1 MNGHDWLLNRT
12 FHKKKV
18 TVIFIAYIAIFL
30 VLFIRLG
37 YLMIGQA
44 DYYSEKAQQL
54 HERERNIK
62 ASRGKIVDR
71 NGVVLADNK
80 AVCSVSVIHSQI
92 KDPELVIKNL
102 SQILELEEGT
112 VERKVMKYSSREK
125 IADNVDREIG
135 EKIRL
140 LQMDGVKVDEDYK
153 RYYPYDDLASKVLG
167 FTGSDNQGIIGLE
180 VKYEEYL
187 QGKAGT
193 ILTLTDAKGVEL
205 KDQAESRI
213 EPIAGN
219 TLVTTIDLNIQKYA
233 DQLAKQVRETKEADG
248 VSILV
253 MNPRNGEILAMVN
266 VPEFHLNQPYL
277 LPEGIDYS
285 EEALNKM
292 WRNNCINDT
301 YEPGSVFKIITASA
315 GLECGAVTVNDSF
328 YCNGFIMVGD
338 RKIRC
343 HKTTGH
349 GSQNFVQATMNSCN
363 PCFVS
368 VGLRIG
374 SDRYYD
380 YFKKFGLLEKTNV
393 DLPGEA
399 STIMHK
405 KEAIGEVE
413 LATISFGQSFQVTP
427 IRLAATVSALIN
439 GGHQITP
446 HLATSIMDEDE
457 RIVKQFTYPVKDGI
471 VSDETSETMRGILEQ
486 VVAEGTGKNGYVEGF
501 RIGGKTATSQ
511 TLPRNSGKY
520 IASFLGFAP
529 ADDPQV
535 LAIAIINN
543 PKGTYYGGQIAA
555 PVIRTL
561 YENILPYLEQID
573 YNR

>member
-1 MNGHDWLLNRT
+1 MKEHDWVLNRT
-12 FHKKKV
+12 FHKKKI
-18 TVIFIAYIAIFL
+18 TIIFIGCLTVFL
-30 VLFIRLG
+30 LLCFRLG
-37 YLMIGQA
+37 YLMIFQS
-44 DYYSEKAQQL
+44 DYYSKKALQL

-71 NGVVLADNK
+71 NGVILADNK

-92 KDPELVIKNL
+92 KESKQVIKNL
-102 SQILELEEGT
+102 SQILQIDEEI
-112 VERKVMKYSSREK
+112 VKKKVLKNSSREK
-125 IADNVDREIG
+125 IADNVDGEIG
-135 EKIRL
+135 ERIRL
-140 LQMDGVKVDEDYK
+140 LQMDGVKVDEDYR

-205 KDQAESRI
+205 KNQPESRI
-213 EPIAGN
+213 EPIEGN

-233 DQLAKQVRETKEADG
+233 DQLAKQVYETKEADS

-253 MNPRNGEILAMVN
+253 MNPQNGEILAMVN
-266 VPEFHLNQPYL
+266 VPEFHLNEPYL
-277 LPEGIDYS
+277 LPEGTDYS
-285 EEALNKM
+285 EDALNKM

-315 GLECGAVTVNDSF
+315 GLECGAVKTDDCF
-328 YCNGFIMVGD
+328 FCNGFIMVGD

-363 PCFVS
+363 PTFVS

-374 SDRYYD
+374 SDRYYE
-380 YFKKFGLLEKTNV
+380 YFRRFGLLEKTGV

-399 STIMHK
+399 TTIMHR
-405 KEAIGEVE
+405 KEDIGEVE

-446 HLATSIMDEDE
+446 HLATSVKDNKDQ
-457 RIVKQFTYPVKDGI
+457 IVKDFNYPVKGSI
-471 VSDETSETMRGILEQ
+471 VSEETSETMRSILEQ

-573 YNR
+573 YNK